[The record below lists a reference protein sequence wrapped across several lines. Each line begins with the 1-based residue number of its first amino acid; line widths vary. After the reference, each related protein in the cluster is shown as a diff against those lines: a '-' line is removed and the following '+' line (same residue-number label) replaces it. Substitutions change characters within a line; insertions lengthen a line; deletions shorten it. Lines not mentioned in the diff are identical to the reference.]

1 MRPRRRP
8 EGPVLLLVLACAV
21 SFFWGRHLGSRV
33 TRPRIPGLPVLHR
46 MLSADAEGAV
56 GDGEFV
62 GTGAG
67 AVAPQAIFEDV
78 LDKVQ
83 REFVETTSDTA
94 RLSNGALARMFA
106 SLDDPRTLFLDPPLR
121 RARQEALMGRYQGIG
136 ATLAITR
143 SQKEDVAYRHLS
155 IVAVLPGSPAEKA
168 GLKPGDRLT
177 EIDGRWIIAYSVAA
191 DISRL
196 QAQKDLDAL
205 QRRENLRQI
214 AQKFQNGLPI
224 HRALSQLMI
233 GQGRSMRLTVQR
245 TGVPHPLQVTLTTAA
260 TQLSPVGFRTLDGQI
275 GYLRIA
281 QFNRETGRTL
291 TGLLDRMDRKM
302 KGLVIDL
309 RANPGGVRSE
319 DLDEVDGVEPARALL
334 ARLTPGGKVALIERK
349 PARKQ
354 PFVVPRVARPLSLPM
369 VVLVDRGTAGLSEL
383 VAAALRDTAGARIV
397 GTRTFGDGILPLFAV
412 FKNGSGVEMTT
423 ARLFTIRGDD
433 LAQGIKPDITVTEE
447 AGQDAPLRRALALL
461 ET

>member
-8 EGPVLLLVLACAV
+8 EGPVLLLVLACAT
-21 SFFWGRHLGSRV
+21 SFFWGRHLGSLI
-33 TRPRIPGLPVLHR
+33 TRPRIPGLPALHR

-56 GDGEFV
+56 GDGELIGV
-62 GTGAG
+62 GAG
-67 AVAPQAIFEDV
+67 TVAPQAIFEDV

-106 SLDDPRTLFLDPPLR
+106 SLDDPRTLFLEPPLR
-121 RARQEALMGRYQGIG
+121 RARQEALLGRYQGIG
-136 ATLAITR
+136 AALAITR
-143 SQKEDVAYRHLS
+143 SQKEDIEYRHLS

-177 EIDGRWIIAYSVAA
+177 EIDGQWIIAYSVAA

-196 QAQKDLDAL
+196 QAQQDLDAL

-224 HRALSQLMI
+224 HRALSQLI
-233 GQGRSMRLTVQR
+233 TGQGRTLRLTVQR
-245 TGVPHPLQVTLTTAA
+245 PGVSHPLQVTLTTAA
-260 TQLSPVGFRTLDGQI
+260 TQLSPVGFRTLDAQI

-281 QFNRETGRTL
+281 QFNGEAGRAL
-291 TGLLDRMDRKM
+291 TGILDRMGKIR
-302 KGLVIDL
+302 GLVVDL
-309 RANPGGVRSE
+309 RSNPGGVLSE
-319 DLDEVDGVEPARALL
+319 DLDEVDGVGPARTLL

-354 PFVVPRVARPLSLPM
+354 PFVVPRTAHPLSLPM

-383 VAAALRDTAGARIV
+383 VAAALRDAGGARIV

-423 ARLFTIRGDD
+423 ARLFTARGDD
-433 LAQGIKPDITVTEE
+433 LAQGIKPDTTVAEE

-461 ET
+461 GT